1 MPSVTNS
8 TAVLLCIDLLML
20 ISVKVCSLT
29 RGMQMTLLLFDFDCC
44 YVAMPSVLL
53 CLQCFDAVGWV
64 AGRASGL

>member
-20 ISVKVCSLT
+20 ILVKVCSLT

-44 YVAMPSVLL
+44 YILLFSVNCLVIKTVDLL
-53 CLQCFDAVGWV
+53 ETYFH
-64 AGRASGL
+64 